1 MIDYFFYIL
10 NNFRL
15 SILSGAWRKFE
26 RRATDETVEQGI
38 LEDGVGSDW
47 IRMVNNVT

>member
-10 NNFRL
+10 KNFRL

-38 LEDGVGSDW
+38 LEDRNQRRW
-47 IRMVNNVT
+47 F